1 VSQLSL
7 FHANKPE
14 TKIHTVKVCWKCRHF
29 DGVAHT
35 HPNSISARRGEAQPG
50 WYVKCRYIATA
61 DGIPGRIEVQGAVDV
76 DGLLFSYQTLR
87 KFVKINGHREVECPR
102 GWSR

>member
-1 VSQLSL
+1 
-7 FHANKPE
+7 
-14 TKIHTVKVCWKCRHF
+14 
-29 DGVAHT
+29 
-35 HPNSISARRGEAQPG
+35 
-50 WYVKCRYIATA
+50 
-61 DGIPGRIEVQGAVDV
+61 VDV